1 MALVD
6 QPEEPEPDHQAGSYL
21 DLLLLFGE
29 GDGNSNGRTITSIA
43 NRWPSVC
50 GQSAAANAR
59 EFPSMSPAEAA
70 SGHPISMTGL
80 LGYKQW
86 QRNR

>member
-1 MALVD
+1 MPAYDPQGEVNITYIVHRK
-6 QPEEPEPDHQAGSYL
+6 PDHQAGSYL

-43 NRWPSVC
+43 NRWPIVS

-59 EFPSMSPAEAA
+59 ELLSMSPAETA
-70 SGHPISMTGL
+70 SGHPIPGFSP
-80 LGYKQW
+80 
-86 QRNR
+86 